1 LTVAT
6 GEIEQHATI
15 ETLPDEIILEIFDC
29 VRLAARATTKSEC
42 GVCQDPN
49 PWLSWESHR
58 LVQVCR
64 RWQSLIFASLQRL
77 DLRLVYT
84 SKRKAPGMK
93 KALDRWPTLPIA
105 VWYPWQCTIQSQG
118 ESFILEDE
126 NNASFALQYFS
137 TLIAYVKSTSSS
149 QPRCS

>member
-1 LTVAT
+1 MWRVSGPESVVDLAFVGKPSARPGMPKVA
-6 GEIEQHATI
+6 I
-15 ETLPDEIILEIFDC
+15 PD
-29 VRLAARATTKSEC
+29 
-42 GVCQDPN
+42 
-49 PWLSWESHR
+49 
-58 LVQVCR
+58 
-64 RWQSLIFASLQRL
+64 FASLQRL